1 MIQQW
6 LTGLLALMTITLGEA
21 TFGSL
26 PPRPTTGTLYTI
38 LYYMFIL

>member
-6 LTGLLALMTITLGEA
+6 LTGLLALMTIALGEA
-21 TFGSL
+21 TFSTL
-26 PPRPTTGTLYTI
+26 PPRPTTGTVYTI